1 LELISPTDNLK
12 ATQDKMKE
20 YIDNQVKLGW
30 LINPKTRRVEI
41 YRQGQAVEVLDSP
54 TTLSG
59 EDVLPGFVLDLQI
72 LGIK

>member
-1 LELISPTDNLK
+1 
-12 ATQDKMKE
+12 MKG

-41 YRQGQAVEVLDSP
+41 YRQGQAVEILDSP

-72 LGIK
+72 VGIK

>member
-1 LELISPTDNLK
+1 
-12 ATQDKMKE
+12 MKG

-59 EDVLPGFVLDLQI
+59 EDVLPGFF
-72 LGIK
+72 